1 MSDAVYL
8 TDVVSESTHS
18 PSFVAVNLFPAYSTR
33 YPVISTPHLT
43 SVLVVSPAGRGAD
56 FLASVFDAPTFDPV
70 VNASSAGE
78 ARRLLSSEQYDL
90 IAVNSPLPDETGL
103 DFCIDAAQG
112 PSGVMLFVKN
122 DIYEIVSSQCT
133 REGIFVIPKPNT
145 QRNVAQSVTLLCAIC
160 ERLRKY
166 EKKTRTLREK
176 MDSIRIV
183 NRAKWLLI
191 ERLGMTEQDAHGYI
205 EKEAMNRRR
214 TSREI
219 AEEIIRMYEN

>member
-1 MSDAVYL
+1 MKESSVY
-8 TDVVSESTHS
+8 
-18 PSFVAVNLFPAYSTR
+18 
-33 YPVISTPHLT
+33 

-90 IAVNSPLPDETGL
+90 IAVNSPLPDETGI

-112 PSGVMLFVKN
+112 TSGVMLFVKN

>member
-1 MSDAVYL
+1 MKESSVY
-8 TDVVSESTHS
+8 
-18 PSFVAVNLFPAYSTR
+18 
-33 YPVISTPHLT
+33 

-70 VNASSAGE
+70 VHASSAGE

-90 IAVNSPLPDETGL
+90 IAVNSPLPDETGI

-191 ERLGMTEQDAHGYI
+191 ERLGMTEQDAHAYI

-219 AEEIIRMYEN
+219 AEEIIHMYEN

>member
-1 MSDAVYL
+1 MKESSVY
-8 TDVVSESTHS
+8 
-18 PSFVAVNLFPAYSTR
+18 
-33 YPVISTPHLT
+33 

-90 IAVNSPLPDETGL
+90 IAVNSPLPDETGI

-133 REGIFVIPKPNT
+133 REGILVIPKPNT

>member
-1 MSDAVYL
+1 MKESSVY
-8 TDVVSESTHS
+8 
-18 PSFVAVNLFPAYSTR
+18 
-33 YPVISTPHLT
+33 

-70 VNASSAGE
+70 VNALSAGE
-78 ARRLLSSEQYDL
+78 ARRLLSSEQYDI
-90 IAVNSPLPDETGL
+90 IAVNSPLPDETGI

-112 PSGVMLFVKN
+112 QSGVMLFVKN

-205 EKEAMNRRR
+205 
-214 TSREI
+214 
-219 AEEIIRMYEN
+219 

>member
-1 MSDAVYL
+1 MKESSVY
-8 TDVVSESTHS
+8 
-18 PSFVAVNLFPAYSTR
+18 
-33 YPVISTPHLT
+33 

-70 VNASSAGE
+70 VNALSAGE

-90 IAVNSPLPDETGL
+90 IAVNSPLPDETGI

-219 AEEIIRMYEN
+219 AEEIIRMYENGITNITPGTSPARK

>member
-1 MSDAVYL
+1 MKESSVY
-8 TDVVSESTHS
+8 
-18 PSFVAVNLFPAYSTR
+18 
-33 YPVISTPHLT
+33 

-90 IAVNSPLPDETGL
+90 IVVNSPLPDETGI

-112 PSGVMLFVKN
+112 SSGVMLFVKN

-145 QRNVAQSVTLLCAIC
+145 QRNVAQSVTLLCAIR

>member
-1 MSDAVYL
+1 MKESSVY
-8 TDVVSESTHS
+8 
-18 PSFVAVNLFPAYSTR
+18 
-33 YPVISTPHLT
+33 

-90 IAVNSPLPDETGL
+90 IVVNSPLPDETGI

-145 QRNVAQSVTLLCAIC
+145 QRNVAQSVTLLCAIR

-219 AEEIIRMYEN
+219 AEEIIRMYAN

>member
-1 MSDAVYL
+1 MKESSVY
-8 TDVVSESTHS
+8 
-18 PSFVAVNLFPAYSTR
+18 
-33 YPVISTPHLT
+33 

-90 IAVNSPLPDETGL
+90 IVVNSPLPDETGI

>member
-1 MSDAVYL
+1 MKESSVY
-8 TDVVSESTHS
+8 
-18 PSFVAVNLFPAYSTR
+18 
-33 YPVISTPHLT
+33 

-70 VNASSAGE
+70 VNALSAGE

-90 IAVNSPLPDETGL
+90 IAVNSPLPDETGI

-166 EKKTRTLREK
+166 GKKTRTLREK

>member
-1 MSDAVYL
+1 MKESSVY
-8 TDVVSESTHS
+8 
-18 PSFVAVNLFPAYSTR
+18 
-33 YPVISTPHLT
+33 

-56 FLASVFDAPTFDPV
+56 FRASVFDAPTFDPV

-90 IAVNSPLPDETGL
+90 IAVNSPLPDETGI

>member
-1 MSDAVYL
+1 
-8 TDVVSESTHS
+8 
-18 PSFVAVNLFPAYSTR
+18 
-33 YPVISTPHLT
+33 
-43 SVLVVSPAGRGAD
+43 
-56 FLASVFDAPTFDPV
+56 
-70 VNASSAGE
+70 
-78 ARRLLSSEQYDL
+78 
-90 IAVNSPLPDETGL
+90 
-103 DFCIDAAQG
+103 
-112 PSGVMLFVKN
+112 MLFVKN

-166 EKKTRTLREK
+166 EKKTRTLHEK

>member
-1 MSDAVYL
+1 MKESSVY
-8 TDVVSESTHS
+8 
-18 PSFVAVNLFPAYSTR
+18 
-33 YPVISTPHLT
+33 

-90 IAVNSPLPDETGL
+90 IVVNSPLPDETGI

-191 ERLGMTEQDAHGYI
+191 ERLGMTEQDAHAYI

-219 AEEIIRMYEN
+219 AEEIIHMYET

>member
-1 MSDAVYL
+1 MKESSVY
-8 TDVVSESTHS
+8 
-18 PSFVAVNLFPAYSTR
+18 
-33 YPVISTPHLT
+33 

-70 VNASSAGE
+70 VNALSAGE

-90 IAVNSPLPDETGL
+90 IAVNSPLPDETGI

-191 ERLGMTEQDAHGYI
+191 ERLGMTEQDVHGYI

>member
-1 MSDAVYL
+1 MKESSVY
-8 TDVVSESTHS
+8 
-18 PSFVAVNLFPAYSTR
+18 
-33 YPVISTPHLT
+33 

-90 IAVNSPLPDETGL
+90 IAVNSPLPDETGI

-122 DIYEIVSSQCT
+122 DIYELVSSQCT

-191 ERLGMTEQDAHGYI
+191 ERLGMTEQDAHAYI

-219 AEEIIRMYEN
+219 AEEIIHMYEN

>member
-1 MSDAVYL
+1 M
-8 TDVVSESTHS
+8 
-18 PSFVAVNLFPAYSTR
+18 R
-33 YPVISTPHLT
+33 YPAAARCSAYKIRLT
-43 SVLVVSPAGRGAD
+43 EERSAGYEGKLGLQRACAD

-90 IAVNSPLPDETGL
+90 IAVNSPLPDETGI

-133 REGIFVIPKPNT
+133 REGLFVIPKPNT

>member
-1 MSDAVYL
+1 MKESSVY
-8 TDVVSESTHS
+8 
-18 PSFVAVNLFPAYSTR
+18 
-33 YPVISTPHLT
+33 

-90 IAVNSPLPDETGL
+90 IAVNSPLPDETGIDL
-103 DFCIDAAQG
+103 CIDAAQG

>member
-1 MSDAVYL
+1 MKESSVY
-8 TDVVSESTHS
+8 
-18 PSFVAVNLFPAYSTR
+18 
-33 YPVISTPHLT
+33 

-70 VNASSAGE
+70 VNALSAGE
-78 ARRLLSSEQYDL
+78 ARRL
-90 IAVNSPLPDETGL
+90 IAVNSPLPDETGI

>member
-1 MSDAVYL
+1 MKESSVY
-8 TDVVSESTHS
+8 
-18 PSFVAVNLFPAYSTR
+18 
-33 YPVISTPHLT
+33 

-56 FLASVFDAPTFDPV
+56 FLASVFDTPTFDPV

-90 IAVNSPLPDETGL
+90 IAVNSPLPDETGI

>member
-1 MSDAVYL
+1 MKESSVY
-8 TDVVSESTHS
+8 
-18 PSFVAVNLFPAYSTR
+18 
-33 YPVISTPHLT
+33 

-90 IAVNSPLPDETGL
+90 IVVNSPLPDETGI

-145 QRNVAQSVTLLCAIC
+145 QRNVAQSVTLLCAIR

>member
-1 MSDAVYL
+1 MKESSVY
-8 TDVVSESTHS
+8 
-18 PSFVAVNLFPAYSTR
+18 
-33 YPVISTPHLT
+33 

-90 IAVNSPLPDETGL
+90 IAVNSPLPDETGI

-133 REGIFVIPKPNT
+133 REGLFVIPKPNT

>member
-1 MSDAVYL
+1 MKESSVY
-8 TDVVSESTHS
+8 
-18 PSFVAVNLFPAYSTR
+18 
-33 YPVISTPHLT
+33 

-70 VNASSAGE
+70 VNALSAGE

-90 IAVNSPLPDETGL
+90 IAVNSPLPDETGI

-166 EKKTRTLREK
+166 EKKTRTLRDK

>member
-1 MSDAVYL
+1 MVC
-8 TDVVSESTHS
+8 
-18 PSFVAVNLFPAYSTR
+18 
-33 YPVISTPHLT
+33 VI
-43 SVLVVSPAGRGAD
+43 
-56 FLASVFDAPTFDPV
+56 
-70 VNASSAGE
+70 GE
-78 ARRLLSSEQYDL
+78 A
-90 IAVNSPLPDETGL
+90 
-103 DFCIDAAQG
+103 
-112 PSGVMLFVKN
+112 
-122 DIYEIVSSQCT
+122 DISI
-133 REGIFVIPKPNT
+133 IFFYP
-145 QRNVAQSVTLLCAIC
+145 C
-160 ERLRKY
+160 

>member
-1 MSDAVYL
+1 MKESSVY
-8 TDVVSESTHS
+8 
-18 PSFVAVNLFPAYSTR
+18 
-33 YPVISTPHLT
+33 

-70 VNASSAGE
+70 VNALSAGE

-90 IAVNSPLPDETGL
+90 IAVNSPLPDETGI

-145 QRNVAQSVTLLCAIC
+145 QRNVAQRVTLLCAIC

>member
-1 MSDAVYL
+1 MKESSVY
-8 TDVVSESTHS
+8 
-18 PSFVAVNLFPAYSTR
+18 
-33 YPVISTPHLT
+33 

-70 VNASSAGE
+70 VNALSAGE

-90 IAVNSPLPDETGL
+90 IAVNSPLPDETGI

-219 AEEIIRMYEN
+219 AEQIIRLYEN

>member
-1 MSDAVYL
+1 MKESSVY
-8 TDVVSESTHS
+8 
-18 PSFVAVNLFPAYSTR
+18 
-33 YPVISTPHLT
+33 

-70 VNASSAGE
+70 VNALSAGE
-78 ARRLLSSEQYDL
+78 ARRLLSSERYDI
-90 IAVNSPLPDETGL
+90 IAVNSPLPDETGI

-145 QRNVAQSVTLLCAIC
+145 QRNVAQSVTLLCTIC

>member
-1 MSDAVYL
+1 MKESSVY
-8 TDVVSESTHS
+8 
-18 PSFVAVNLFPAYSTR
+18 
-33 YPVISTPHLT
+33 

-70 VNASSAGE
+70 VNALSSGE

-90 IAVNSPLPDETGL
+90 IAVNSPLPDETGI

>member
-1 MSDAVYL
+1 MKESSVY
-8 TDVVSESTHS
+8 
-18 PSFVAVNLFPAYSTR
+18 
-33 YPVISTPHLT
+33 

-90 IAVNSPLPDETGL
+90 IAVNSPLPDETGI

-205 EKEAMNRRR
+205 EKEAMNRR

>member
-1 MSDAVYL
+1 MKESSVY
-8 TDVVSESTHS
+8 
-18 PSFVAVNLFPAYSTR
+18 
-33 YPVISTPHLT
+33 

-90 IAVNSPLPDETGL
+90 IAVNSPLPDETGI

-183 NRAKWLLI
+183 NRAIWLLL

>member
-1 MSDAVYL
+1 MKESSVY
-8 TDVVSESTHS
+8 
-18 PSFVAVNLFPAYSTR
+18 
-33 YPVISTPHLT
+33 

-90 IAVNSPLPDETGL
+90 IAVNSPLPDETGI

-145 QRNVAQSVTLLCAIC
+145 QRNVAQSVTLLCAAVRILRTLLCAIC

>member
-1 MSDAVYL
+1 M
-8 TDVVSESTHS
+8 
-18 PSFVAVNLFPAYSTR
+18 R
-33 YPVISTPHLT
+33 YPAAARCSAYKIRLT
-43 SVLVVSPAGRGAD
+43 KESSVYSVLVVSPAGRGAD

-70 VNASSAGE
+70 VNALSAGE

-90 IAVNSPLPDETGL
+90 IAVNSPLPDETGI

-122 DIYEIVSSQCT
+122 DIYDIVSSQCT

>member
-1 MSDAVYL
+1 MKESSVY
-8 TDVVSESTHS
+8 
-18 PSFVAVNLFPAYSTR
+18 
-33 YPVISTPHLT
+33 

-70 VNASSAGE
+70 VNALSAGE

-90 IAVNSPLPDETGL
+90 IAVNSPLPDETGI

-191 ERLGMTEQDAHGYI
+191 ERLGMTEQDAPGYI

>member
-1 MSDAVYL
+1 MKESSVY
-8 TDVVSESTHS
+8 
-18 PSFVAVNLFPAYSTR
+18 
-33 YPVISTPHLT
+33 

-70 VNASSAGE
+70 VNALSAGE
-78 ARRLLSSEQYDL
+78 ARRLLSSEQYDI
-90 IAVNSPLPDETGL
+90 IAVNSPLPDETGI

>member
-1 MSDAVYL
+1 MKESSVY
-8 TDVVSESTHS
+8 S
-18 PSFVAVNLFPAYSTR
+18 A
-33 YPVISTPHLT
+33 
-43 SVLVVSPAGRGAD
+43 LVVSPAGRGAD

-90 IAVNSPLPDETGL
+90 IAVNSPLPDETGI

>member
-1 MSDAVYL
+1 MKESSVY
-8 TDVVSESTHS
+8 
-18 PSFVAVNLFPAYSTR
+18 
-33 YPVISTPHLT
+33 

-90 IAVNSPLPDETGL
+90 IAVNSPLPDETGI
-103 DFCIDAAQG
+103 DFCIDAAQD

-191 ERLGMTEQDAHGYI
+191 ERLGMTEQDAHAYI

-219 AEEIIRMYEN
+219 AEEIIHMYEN

>member
-1 MSDAVYL
+1 MKESSVY
-8 TDVVSESTHS
+8 
-18 PSFVAVNLFPAYSTR
+18 
-33 YPVISTPHLT
+33 

-70 VNASSAGE
+70 VNALSAGE

-90 IAVNSPLPDETGL
+90 IAVNSPLPDETGI

-122 DIYEIVSSQCT
+122 DIYDIVSSQCT

>member
-1 MSDAVYL
+1 MKESSVY
-8 TDVVSESTHS
+8 
-18 PSFVAVNLFPAYSTR
+18 
-33 YPVISTPHLT
+33 

-70 VNASSAGE
+70 VNASSVGE

-90 IAVNSPLPDETGL
+90 IAVNSPLPDETGI

-191 ERLGMTEQDAHGYI
+191 ERLGMTEQDAHAYI

-219 AEEIIRMYEN
+219 AEEIIHMYEN

>member
-1 MSDAVYL
+1 MKESSVY
-8 TDVVSESTHS
+8 
-18 PSFVAVNLFPAYSTR
+18 
-33 YPVISTPHLT
+33 

-70 VNASSAGE
+70 VNALSAGE

-90 IAVNSPLPDETGL
+90 IAVNSPLPDETGI

-122 DIYEIVSSQCT
+122 DIYEIVRSQCT

>member
-1 MSDAVYL
+1 MKESSVY
-8 TDVVSESTHS
+8 
-18 PSFVAVNLFPAYSTR
+18 
-33 YPVISTPHLT
+33 

-56 FLASVFDAPTFDPV
+56 FLASVFDAPTFEPV
-70 VNASSAGE
+70 VNALSAGE

-90 IAVNSPLPDETGL
+90 IAVNSPLPDETGI
-103 DFCIDAAQG
+103 DFCIDAVQG

>member
-1 MSDAVYL
+1 MKESSVY
-8 TDVVSESTHS
+8 
-18 PSFVAVNLFPAYSTR
+18 
-33 YPVISTPHLT
+33 

-90 IAVNSPLPDETGL
+90 IAVNSPLPDETGI

-166 EKKTRTLREK
+166 EKKTP
-176 MDSIRIV
+176 
-183 NRAKWLLI
+183 I